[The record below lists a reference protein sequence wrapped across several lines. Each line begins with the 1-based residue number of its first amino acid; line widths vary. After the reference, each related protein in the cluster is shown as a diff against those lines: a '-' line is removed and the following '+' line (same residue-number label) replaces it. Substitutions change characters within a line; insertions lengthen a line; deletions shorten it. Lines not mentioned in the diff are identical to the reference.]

1 MRKPRLESKAAEI
14 MRVQYKQSAFEKQEM
29 SRPACRVRVRIV
41 NSSRTDGDMENSQT
55 GTATERMRTQQL
67 MHGRESR
74 VTWWMAALS
83 LLIILGAT
91 PGLIA
96 QQSPKQQW
104 KTLPFAI
111 VRYNDDAPK
120 SWNVYR
126 GERKGIYLVRLWKR
140 YLLVDTDSQSV
151 FEIDPEK
158 VKGEGDKA
166 ELAAQD
172 IPEEP
177 VETSEWKTRNAG
189 PVLRH
194 RFRFGKSGNFMELQI
209 PVLPNGRPA
218 Y

>member
-1 MRKPRLESKAAEI
+1 MAILTWLAIFCAPQALMAR
-14 MRVQYKQSAFEKQEM
+14 QS
-29 SRPACRVRVRIV
+29 
-41 NSSRTDGDMENSQT
+41 G
-55 GTATERMRTQQL
+55 
-67 MHGRESR
+67 
-74 VTWWMAALS
+74 
-83 LLIILGAT
+83 
-91 PGLIA
+91 
-96 QQSPKQQW
+96 KQQW

-140 YLLVDTDSQSV
+140 YLLVDTVSQDV

-158 VKGEGDKA
+158 VKVQGENA
-166 ELAAQD
+166 ELTAQD
-172 IPEEP
+172 IPADP
-177 VETSEWKTRNAG
+177 LETSEWRTKNAG

-194 RFRFGKSGNFMELQI
+194 RFRFGKTGNFMELQI

>member
-1 MRKPRLESKAAEI
+1 MEYFETNVAA
-14 MRVQYKQSAFEKQEM
+14 K
-29 SRPACRVRVRIV
+29 
-41 NSSRTDGDMENSQT
+41 
-55 GTATERMRTQQL
+55 ERMLARKLMPGQQ
-67 MHGRESR
+67 SR
-74 VTWWMAALS
+74 AAWWMVVLT
-83 LLIILGAT
+83 LPIILGST
-91 PGLIA
+91 QVLVA
-96 QQSPKQQW
+96 QQSSKQQW

-140 YLLVDTDSQSV
+140 YLLIDTDSQDV
-151 FEIDPEK
+151 FEIDPQK
-158 VKGEGDKA
+158 VKVEGENA

-172 IPEEP
+172 IPEDP
-177 VETSEWKTRNAG
+177 LETSEWKTRNAG

>member
-1 MRKPRLESKAAEI
+1 MENLQILQVKGAAGQRMQARRRMPRRDMPSLGLVTLGLFLVFCTSLIA
-14 MRVQYKQSAFEKQEM
+14 KQS
-29 SRPACRVRVRIV
+29 S
-41 NSSRTDGDMENSQT
+41 
-55 GTATERMRTQQL
+55 
-67 MHGRESR
+67 
-74 VTWWMAALS
+74 
-83 LLIILGAT
+83 
-91 PGLIA
+91 
-96 QQSPKQQW
+96 KQQW

-126 GERKGIYLVRLWKR
+126 GEHKGIYLVRLWKR
-140 YLLVDTDSQSV
+140 YLLVDTDSQNV

-158 VKGEGDKA
+158 VKVQGENA

-172 IPEEP
+172 IPADP
-177 VETSEWKTRNAG
+177 LETSEWRTKNAG

>member
-1 MRKPRLESKAAEI
+1 LGLFLI
-14 MRVQYKQSAFEKQEM
+14 FCTTQS
-29 SRPACRVRVRIV
+29 
-41 NSSRTDGDMENSQT
+41 
-55 GTATERMRTQQL
+55 
-67 MHGRESR
+67 
-74 VTWWMAALS
+74 
-83 LLIILGAT
+83 
-91 PGLIA
+91 LIA
-96 QQSPKQQW
+96 QQSSKQQW

-126 GERKGIYLVRLWKR
+126 GDRKGIYLVRLWKR
-140 YLLVDTDSQSV
+140 YLLVDTVSQDV

-158 VKGEGDKA
+158 VKVQGENA

-172 IPEEP
+172 IPADP
-177 VETSEWKTRNAG
+177 LETSEWRTKNAG

-194 RFRFGKSGNFMELQI
+194 RFRFGTTGNFMELQI

>member
-1 MRKPRLESKAAEI
+1 
-14 MRVQYKQSAFEKQEM
+14 
-29 SRPACRVRVRIV
+29 
-41 NSSRTDGDMENSQT
+41 MENLRILRVKGADGQ
-55 GTATERMRTQQL
+55 RMQARRR
-67 MHGRESR
+67 MPRPD
-74 VTWWMAALS
+74 MPS
-83 LLIILGAT
+83 LRLVILGLFLVFCIT
-91 PGLIA
+91 QSLIA
-96 QQSPKQQW
+96 QQSSKQQW

-126 GERKGIYLVRLWKR
+126 GEHKGIYLVRLWKR
-140 YLLVDTDSQSV
+140 YLLVDTDSQNV

-158 VKGEGDKA
+158 VKVQGENA

-172 IPEEP
+172 IPADP
-177 VETSEWKTRNAG
+177 LETSEWRTKNAG

>member
-1 MRKPRLESKAAEI
+1 MEYFETKVAAE
-14 MRVQYKQSAFEKQEM
+14 
-29 SRPACRVRVRIV
+29 
-41 NSSRTDGDMENSQT
+41 
-55 GTATERMRTQQL
+55 ERMRARGL
-67 MHGRESR
+67 MQGRKVR
-74 VTWWMAALS
+74 AAWWMVVLT
-83 LLIILGAT
+83 LLVILDAT
-91 PGLIA
+91 PGLVA
-96 QQSPKQQW
+96 QQSSKQQW

-140 YLLVDTDSQSV
+140 YLLIDTDSQNV
-151 FEIDPEK
+151 FEIDPQK
-158 VKGEGDKA
+158 VKVEGENA

-172 IPEEP
+172 IPEDP
-177 VETSEWKTRNAG
+177 LETSEWKTRNAG

-194 RFRFGKSGNFMELQI
+194 RFRFGKTGNFMELQI

>member
-1 MRKPRLESKAAEI
+1 MGLFLI
-14 MRVQYKQSAFEKQEM
+14 FCTTQS
-29 SRPACRVRVRIV
+29 
-41 NSSRTDGDMENSQT
+41 
-55 GTATERMRTQQL
+55 
-67 MHGRESR
+67 
-74 VTWWMAALS
+74 
-83 LLIILGAT
+83 
-91 PGLIA
+91 LIA
-96 QQSPKQQW
+96 QQSSKQQW

-126 GERKGIYLVRLWKR
+126 GDRKGIYLVRLWKR
-140 YLLVDTDSQSV
+140 YLLVDTDSQNV

-158 VKGEGDKA
+158 VKVQGENA

-172 IPEEP
+172 VPADP
-177 VETSEWKTRNAG
+177 LETSEWRTKNAG

-194 RFRFGKSGNFMELQI
+194 RFRFGTTGNFMELQI

>member
-1 MRKPRLESKAAEI
+1 
-14 MRVQYKQSAFEKQEM
+14 
-29 SRPACRVRVRIV
+29 
-41 NSSRTDGDMENSQT
+41 MENFQIFQIQGAAGQRMQT
-55 GTATERMRTQQL
+55 RRRMPRRDMPSL
-67 MHGRESR
+67 G
-74 VTWWMAALS
+74 MA
-83 LLIILGAT
+83 ILGLF
-91 PGLIA
+91 LIFCTT
-96 QQSPKQQW
+96 QSLVARQSSKQQW

-126 GERKGIYLVRLWKR
+126 GEHKGIYLVRLWKR
-140 YLLVDTDSQSV
+140 YLLVDTDSQNV

-158 VKGEGDKA
+158 VKVQGENA

-172 IPEEP
+172 IPADP
-177 VETSEWKTRNAG
+177 LETSEWRTKNAG

-194 RFRFGKSGNFMELQI
+194 RFRFGKTGNFMELQI

>member
-1 MRKPRLESKAAEI
+1 
-14 MRVQYKQSAFEKQEM
+14 
-29 SRPACRVRVRIV
+29 
-41 NSSRTDGDMENSQT
+41 MENSQIFRI
-55 GTATERMRTQQL
+55 TAGAEDRMRPRRPRLDLPSQK
-67 MHGRESR
+67 
-74 VTWWMAALS
+74 WMAVLTWFAIFCATQALM
-83 LLIILGAT
+83 
-91 PGLIA
+91 A
-96 QQSPKQQW
+96 QQSGKQQW

-140 YLLVDTDSQSV
+140 YLLVDTDSQDV

-158 VKGEGDKA
+158 VKVQGENA

-172 IPEEP
+172 IPADP
-177 VETSEWKTRNAG
+177 LETSEWRTKNAG

-194 RFRFGKSGNFMELQI
+194 RFRFGKTGNFMELQI

>member
-1 MRKPRLESKAAEI
+1 MGVGNAVEGKRVFEVITKIRMAE
-14 MRVQYKQSAFEKQEM
+14 
-29 SRPACRVRVRIV
+29 RITV
-41 NSSRTDGDMENSQT
+41 VIFCVLALFFSSGN
-55 GTATERMRTQQL
+55 
-67 MHGRESR
+67 
-74 VTWWMAALS
+74 
-83 LLIILGAT
+83 LL
-91 PGLIA
+91 A
-96 QQSPKQQW
+96 QQKSKQQW
-104 KTLPFAI
+104 RTLPFAI
-111 VRYNDDAPK
+111 VRYNDDARK

-158 VKGEGDKA
+158 VKVEGDKA

-194 RFRFGKSGNFMELQI
+194 R
-209 PVLPNGRPA
+209 
-218 Y
+218 

>member
-1 MRKPRLESKAAEI
+1 MKMAQDFRWIEMRERPGWRLA
-14 MRVQYKQSAFEKQEM
+14 V
-29 SRPACRVRVRIV
+29 
-41 NSSRTDGDMENSQT
+41 
-55 GTATERMRTQQL
+55 
-67 MHGRESR
+67 
-74 VTWWMAALS
+74 LS
-83 LLIILGAT
+83 LLAMLCWSQVVGA
-91 PGLIA
+91 
-96 QQSPKQQW
+96 QESSKQLW

-126 GERKGIYLVRLWKR
+126 DDHKGIYLVRLWKR
-140 YLLVDTDSQSV
+140 YLLVDTNSQDV

-158 VKGEGDKA
+158 VKVEGDKA
-166 ELAAQD
+166 QLAEAD
-172 IPEEP
+172 IPADP
-177 VETSEWKTRNAG
+177 LETSEWKTRNAG

>member
-1 MRKPRLESKAAEI
+1 MESDQIFQITAA
-14 MRVQYKQSAFEKQEM
+14 VEK
-29 SRPACRVRVRIV
+29 RPPAGR
-41 NSSRTDGDMENSQT
+41 
-55 GTATERMRTQQL
+55 RMLRRWDFPSL
-67 MHGRESR
+67 R
-74 VTWWMAALS
+74 WMA
-83 LLIILGAT
+83 ILGLFLIFCT
-91 PGLIA
+91 TQSLIA
-96 QQSPKQQW
+96 QQSSKQQW

-126 GERKGIYLVRLWKR
+126 GERKGVYLVRLWKR
-140 YLLVDTDSQSV
+140 YLLVDTDSQNV

-158 VKGEGDKA
+158 VKVQGENA

-172 IPEEP
+172 IPADP
-177 VETSEWKTRNAG
+177 LETSEWRTKNAG